1 MTTTLIFSAPL
12 LAERIAFLC
21 EEKGIDKEIAAL
33 DFGMI
38 KLKLQEPDEGEDW
51 TADQCESAELEYKR
65 YLHLC
70 KIFGPGIVPNRIM
83 DIFWHYHILDTRA
96 YHSNCDLVFGGYL
109 HHYPYFGM
117 RGEQDSLD
125 LQEAF
130 FVTKQRYLET
140 FREEMS
146 REDQEMKCWH
156 DCQNR
161 CWHACSNGK

>member
-1 MTTTLIFSAPL
+1 MITSLIYPEPISA
-12 LAERIAFLC
+12 ARIAFLSK
-21 EEKGIDKEIAAL
+21 EKGITEIIAAL
-33 DFGMI
+33 DFSMI

-51 TADQCESAELEYKR
+51 TTEQCESAEIEYKR

-70 KIFGPGIVPNRIM
+70 KLFGPGIVPNKIM
-83 DIFWHYHILDTRA
+83 DAFWHYHILDTRA
-96 YHSNCDLVFGGYL
+96 YHADCEKVFRGYL

-117 RGEQDSLD
+117 RGEQDAVD
-125 LQEAF
+125 LHDAF
-130 FVTKQRYLET
+130 LVTKQRYLDT
-140 FREEMS
+140 FNEEMS